1 MKDNPE
7 NKQKKKITLPLYLLS
22 LIIVAVLSISGT
34 ALVTLG
40 NHSNNKQ
47 EKSVE
52 SSLNDPAKTS
62 ETLSKVEE
70 VYNTILAKYY
80 TKVDSDKLI
89 EGALNGMTQS
99 LEDPYTDYMDA
110 SETSDL
116 DESINASFE
125 GIGAEV
131 MKQGDLIQIVSPIS
145 GSPAEKVGLLPNDI
159 ILKVED
165 TELTGMSLSEAVS
178 HIRGEKGTKITLT
191 IKRDGSPFKVEVTR
205 DNIPIETVV
214 YNLDER
220 DKSIGYITITNFS
233 VPTYDETVT
242 AVKDLR
248 KQGAKSF
255 IFDVRSNPGGLLETA
270 LTISNM
276 FLEDGDTIVQTEERG
291 EKPVATLAN
300 DQSFGDFKV
309 TEPSVLL
316 VNEGSA
322 SASEILAGAMSESAG
337 IPLVGTKTF
346 GKGTVQ
352 SVLNF
357 KDESELKL
365 TIGKWLTPSGNWIH
379 KKGITPDK
387 KVDLPAYASLMV
399 LNPSETYKDGDVSKE
414 VKNLE
419 EILKALEYNVK
430 VDGNFDNKTKTAVK
444 KFQADQD
451 IKEDGIVTGET
462 SSMLVNKLREKI
474 EENDTQYDAAL
485 DYLKEHNKK

>member
-7 NKQKKKITLPLYLLS
+7 NKPKKKVTLPLYLLS
-22 LIIVAVLSISGT
+22 LIVVAVLSISGT

-40 NHSNNKQ
+40 KQ
-47 EKSVE
+47 SDPKSERNVE
-52 SSLNDPAKTS
+52 SSLDDSEKTS
-62 ETLSKVEE
+62 ETLSKVED

-110 SETSDL
+110 SETGDL

-131 MKQGDLIQIVSPIS
+131 MKQGDLIQIVSPIA

-165 TELTGMSLSEAVS
+165 TELAGMSLSEAVS
-178 HIRGEKGTKITLT
+178 HIRGERGTEITLT
-191 IKRDGSPFKVEVTR
+191 IKREGPPFEVEVTR
-205 DNIPIETVV
+205 DTIPIETVV
-214 YNLDER
+214 YNIDEK
-220 DKSIGYITITNFS
+220 DKSIGYIAITNFS
-233 VPTYDETVT
+233 VPTYDEVVA
-242 AVKDLR
+242 AVKNLR
-248 KQGAKSF
+248 KQGAESF

-291 EKPVATLAN
+291 EKPVPTLAD
-300 DQSFGDFKV
+300 DQSFGEFKV

-322 SASEILAGAMSESAG
+322 SASEIVAGAMSESAG

-357 KDESELKL
+357 EDESELKL
-365 TIGKWLTPSGNWIH
+365 TIGKWLTPSGKWIH
-379 KKGITPDK
+379 KKGIIPDK
-387 KVDLPAYASLMV
+387 KVSLPSYANLMV
-399 LNPSETYKDGDVSKE
+399 LNPSETYKEGDVSEE

-419 EILKALEYNVK
+419 ELLQALKYNVK
-430 VDGNFDNKTKTAVK
+430 ADGSFDKETKEAVK
-444 KFQADQD
+444 EFQTDQD
-451 IKEDGIVTGET
+451 LKADGIATGET

-474 EENDTQYDAAL
+474 EENDTQ
-485 DYLKEHNKK
+485 

>member
-7 NKQKKKITLPLYLLS
+7 SKKKKKVSLPLYLIS
-22 LIIVAVLSISGT
+22 LIVVAVLSISGT
-34 ALVTLG
+34 ALITLG
-40 NHSNNKQ
+40 NQSDNKS
-47 EKSVE
+47 EENTE
-52 SSLNDPAKTS
+52 SSLDNSAKTS
-62 ETLSKVEE
+62 ETLSKVED

-110 SETSDL
+110 SETGDL

-131 MKQGDLIQIVSPIS
+131 MKQGDLIQIVSPIA

-165 TELTGMSLSEAVS
+165 TELAGMSLSEAVS

-191 IKRDGSPFKVEVTR
+191 IKREGSPFEVEVTR
-205 DNIPIETVV
+205 DTIPIETVV
-214 YNLDER
+214 YNIDEK
-220 DKSIGYITITNFS
+220 DKSVGYITITNFS
-233 VPTYDETVT
+233 VPTYDEVVA
-242 AVKDLR
+242 AVKELR
-248 KQGAKSF
+248 KQGAESF

-291 EKPVATLAN
+291 EKPVPTLAD
-300 DQSFGDFKV
+300 DQSFGEFKV

-357 KDESELKL
+357 EDESELKL
-365 TIGKWLTPSGNWIH
+365 TIGKWLTPSGKWIH
-379 KKGITPDK
+379 KKGIIPDK
-387 KVDLPAYASLMV
+387 KVELPAYASLMI
-399 LNPSETYKDGDVSKE
+399 LNPSETYKEGDVSEE

-430 VDGNFDNKTKTAVK
+430 ADGSFDEKTKEAVK
-444 KFQADQD
+444 KFQADQGL
-451 IKEDGIVTGET
+451 KEDGIATGET

-474 EENDTQYDAAL
+474 EKNDTQYDAAL
-485 DYLKEHNKK
+485 NYLKEHNKK